1 MIQESVQNQLAKILK
16 PMQGQDGEKEPKL
29 WAKKT
34 RKSKEKSQEEGRK
47 DMLMEKST
55 SKATCCPEM
64 AFFFFS
70 FLEKS
75 SCQTNA
81 LLCIFIQFS
90 HWKNTLAVEIT
101 LYAKKLLSLELPQI
115 KSLVILLMEYEIR
128 DFGLNTA

>member
-1 MIQESVQNQLAKILK
+1 MIQEAVKNQLAIILK

-64 AFFFFS
+64 AFFFFFS
-70 FLEKS
+70 FHREIFMSNQCNALYIYPVISLKEYS
-75 SCQTNA
+75 SCRD
-81 LLCIFIQFS
+81 
-90 HWKNTLAVEIT
+90 NTLCQKAIVSG
-101 LYAKKLLSLELPQI
+101 APSNKELGYSVNGI
-115 KSLVILLMEYEIR
+115 
-128 DFGLNTA
+128 